1 MFSSSGGNKKFLI
14 SGRGLEL
21 AKGRLQ
27 ATWPSYEEVA
37 SSIAFAE
44 NGHGYFEGTDGRS
57 PSDGGRPRL

>member
-14 SGRGLEL
+14 SGPGLEL

-27 ATWPSYEEVA
+27 ATWTSYEEVA

-44 NGHGYFEGTDGRS
+44 TGYG
-57 PSDGGRPRL
+57 